1 MELILG
7 LLILWWVLPLFVG
20 VFVIALFVGVFVIAL
35 FVTIVLAP
43 LWIPLYMLFSWL
55 NSRRFGRELAA
66 GTVAGA
72 CRPRLLQ
79 ASEQSRQNADSRPR
93 FSRSASHMPAQ
104 PRCRR

>member
-1 MELILG
+1 VLG
-7 LLILWWVLPLFVG
+7 LPLFVG
-20 VFVIALFVGVFVIAL
+20 VFVSALFVGVFVSAL

-43 LWIPLYMLFSWL
+43 LWIPLYMFSWL

-66 GTVAGA
+66 GTVAGE

-79 ASEQSRQNADSRPR
+79 DSEQSRQNADWRPR